1 MQSIFGYLALTIV
14 YKWSV
19 DWFGSNRQPPGLLN
33 MLINMFLSP
42 GTIEE
47 PLYAGQKYIQVFLVL
62 VAAVCVPWLLI
73 YKPLVLK
80 KQNDRAIQLGYSD
93 LRSQRQHSL
102 QLHEEEQA
110 LAMHDQGLN
119 RDPQM
124 IRLSCYVVVMRRSRS
139 LDFLMMLSQCSL
151 SWRPWWRR

>member
-80 KQNDRAIQLGYSD
+80 KQNDRAIQLGIVTYVLNVNIRCNSMKKNRP
-93 LRSQRQHSL
+93 LRC
-102 QLHEEEQA
+102 
-110 LAMHDQGLN
+110 
-119 RDPQM
+119 M
-124 IRLSCYVVVMRRSRS
+124 IK
-139 LDFLMMLSQCSL
+139 D
-151 SWRPWWRR
+151 

>member
-47 PLYAGQKYIQVFLVL
+47 PLYAGQSIFKCFWY
-62 VAAVCVPWLLI
+62 
-73 YKPLVLK
+73 
-80 KQNDRAIQLGYSD
+80 
-93 LRSQRQHSL
+93 
-102 QLHEEEQA
+102 
-110 LAMHDQGLN
+110 
-119 RDPQM
+119 
-124 IRLSCYVVVMRRSRS
+124 
-139 LDFLMMLSQCSL
+139 
-151 SWRPWWRR
+151 